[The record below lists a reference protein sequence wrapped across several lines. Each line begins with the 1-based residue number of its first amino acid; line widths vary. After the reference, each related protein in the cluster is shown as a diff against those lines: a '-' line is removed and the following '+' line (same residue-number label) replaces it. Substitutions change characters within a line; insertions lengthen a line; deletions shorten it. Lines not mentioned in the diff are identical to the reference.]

1 MNSPRRSV
9 VRRRAGRPS
18 DRRVIVVVVGV
29 QLAISLGFFAV
40 MAHLVS
46 HLRHD
51 LGMLAGTITLVLG
64 ARIAVQY
71 ALFLPVG
78 AVTDLIGA
86 TRAGVL
92 ACVLRAAG
100 FVLLGTAD
108 ELAGLLGAAV
118 LLGVGGALFH
128 PTAQS
133 LLAGLAPARRSRGFA
148 AYVIAGQVA
157 AVAGPPAGLLL
168 LTAGF
173 WVLAAAAAAAWAL
186 AAVLFTLL
194 GEERRTA
201 PGADPRHRTGRWA
214 GARLGTRMVA
224 GGVAEALRDRRFVRF
239 AVVAAPSTLLADQ
252 IVTVVPLKDVGAGAT
267 TLFFSLVA
275 MVATAV
281 QPWCAAGGRGE
292 HPWVLRSGLLCA
304 AAGYLV
310 LLATPS
316 EGSGGQMAGI
326 VAAAVLNGLA
336 NGLMQ
341 PALFQTVTRCA
352 PAHRFGAYLGV
363 LSFLSGACAFLGG
376 LAVGRLF
383 DAGGWGPSM
392 ALAALG
398 LVALL
403 SAGAC
408 GLLDLRRA
416 GSGSAGTSAPVRV
429 PVAGSASAGRNASSS
444 GNGQVND

>member
-1 MNSPRRSV
+1 M
-9 VRRRAGRPS
+9 
-18 DRRVIVVVVGV
+18 IVVVVGV

-92 ACVLRAAG
+92 ACSLRAAG

-118 LLGVGGALFH
+118 LLGAGGALFH

-157 AVAGPPAGLLL
+157 AVAGPPAGLVL

-173 WVLAAAAAAAWAL
+173 WVLSAAAAAAWAI

-201 PGADPRHRTGRWA
+201 PHPDPRPPAVRWA
-214 GARLGTRMVA
+214 GVRLGTRMVA

-252 IVTVVPLKDVGAGAT
+252 IVTVVPLKDVGAGTT
-267 TLFFSLVA
+267 TLFFSVVA

-281 QPWCAAGGRGE
+281 QPWCAVGGRGE
-292 HPWVLRSGLLCA
+292 RPWVLRSGLLCA

-316 EGSGGQMAGI
+316 EGGGGQMAGI
-326 VAAAVLNGLA
+326 LAAAVLNGLG

-363 LSFLSGACAFLGG
+363 LSFLSGGFAFLGG

-383 DAGGWGPSM
+383 DAGGWGPSL

-403 SAGAC
+403 SAAAC
-408 GLLDLRRA
+408 GLLDLRHA
-416 GSGSAGTSAPVRV
+416 GSGAGPPHRPHPVPAAPG
-429 PVAGSASAGRNASSS
+429 AAEGSDSR
-444 GNGQVND
+444 